1 MNTTS
6 NVTKLILLFSLL
18 IMPFLSRAQVG
29 SASSESSFAKWFPE
43 YDLTLGAF
51 RSPSTQFGPFVRWWW
66 PGNYVDSAELKR
78 EIDVLADH
86 AFGGVE
92 IQPLNLFIPGS
103 PEVRARVTSWDGP
116 DFYQHVAAV
125 MEEARVRGL
134 TVDMTDGSGWP
145 PGGPF
150 LSMEDNFITLEWAAI
165 DTAGG
170 HLLHL
175 ALPAISNNTG
185 VKAHLE
191 TLLAARVRRGPSAE
205 NETTAYLDSSSVVV
219 ITPNVSHDSVQW
231 NAPPGNWK
239 IIAIWSRPSGERGM
253 QAAPVSGPVMNHFDS
268 TKVFKNYEH
277 LFGARTGLE
286 QYFGNPMRAVFND
299 SYEFVVD
306 RHFSAD
312 FLRFFRQRRGYDIT
326 PWLPAEMRKGYN
338 YVSYMRPAADPDF
351 SFSAEDWRLR
361 YDYDLTLSELLG
373 LHFLQASKDWMEVRG
388 LLHRTQAYG
397 LPLDM
402 IASAGL
408 ASIPE
413 TESMLGPEAN
423 LKIMT
428 SGGHLYNRP
437 IESAESVV
445 FAGRAYTMTPQKIR
459 IAVDKLFAAG
469 VNQVIYHGVPYRYTP
484 PELGPEGWYPFS
496 TPMIPMVNFSANLG
510 EGNIFWKFQKEVNEY
525 VTRTQYA
532 LRAGKPH
539 ADVLIYFP
547 FMDVDGLP
555 DNPEEIL
562 AKGLLPGVEGPL
574 PPNKEVRNIAKEQWA
589 AQVYPVINALEAHGI
604 TWDWVNDASIREFG
618 LTTDKQI
625 EVRGNHYQA
634 LILANDSIIEM
645 ATAKKIAELT
655 KQGMKLLATGALATR
670 QPSYLNW
677 KINDERTGRYIQEAM
692 QSATAYY
699 CKDAQEAIGWIQ
711 KLRTP
716 VRFAGAYSFS
726 RQAERDMSDGSR
738 VQFIWNKSNH
748 WQTISLQ
755 LDNRYLSSFW
765 LNAVDGSI
773 QRNDGKRISCRL
785 APYSSILLYASTRA
799 VSGQRDGRAG
809 KAAPSDSTKAILTI
823 QNWKLKADSVEVS
836 DNALFDWRSHNKL
849 KYSGATGIYT
859 ADFQWTREK
868 GSSRIYLDL
877 GQVYFTAEVLINGRR
892 TGALLFSPYIV
903 DITDLITQ
911 GANTIEIRVTP
922 SALNSY
928 IGKADAGD
936 SRYKQFKNKDDQL
949 MAAGLVG
956 PVLIRSDQ
964 P

>member
-1 MNTTS
+1 
-6 NVTKLILLFSLL
+6 
-18 IMPFLSRAQVG
+18 MPFPALAQTG
-29 SASSESSFAKWFPE
+29 NAGNDSKIAKWFPQ
-43 YDLTLGAF
+43 YDLSLPAF
-51 RSPSTQFGPFVRWWW
+51 RTPSAQFGPFARWWW
-66 PGNYVDSAELKR
+66 PGNFVDSSELKR
-78 EIDVLADH
+78 EIDVLAEH

-103 PEVRARVTSWDGP
+103 TEVRARVTSWDGP

-125 MEEARVRGL
+125 MEEARMRGL

-150 LSMEDNFITLEWAAI
+150 LSMEDNFISLEWAAV

-170 HLLHL
+170 HLLSL
-175 ALPAISNNTG
+175 ALPVISNNTG

-191 TLLAARVRRGPSAE
+191 TLLAARVRTGPRAE
-205 NETTAYLDSSSVVV
+205 NTTTTYLDPGSVMLL
-219 ITPNVSHDSVQW
+219 TSNVNHDSVRW

-277 LFGARTGLE
+277 LFGPRTGLE
-286 QYFGNPMRAVFND
+286 QYFGSPMRAVFND

-306 RHFSAD
+306 RHFSVD
-312 FLRFFRQRRGYDIT
+312 FLKSFRQHRGYDIT

-338 YVSYMRPAADPDF
+338 YVSYMRPQADQDF
-351 SFSAEDWRLR
+351 AFSSEDWRLR
-361 YDYDLTLSELLG
+361 HDYDLTLSELLG
-373 LHFLQASKDWMEVRG
+373 LHFLRASKDWMESRG

-459 IAVDKLFAAG
+459 MAVDKLFAAG

-484 PELGPEGWYPFS
+484 TELGPEGWYPFS
-496 TPMIPMVNFSANLG
+496 TPLIPMVNFSANLG

-562 AKGLLPGVEGPL
+562 TKGFLPGVEGPL
-574 PPNKEVRNIAKEQWA
+574 APNKEARNVSKEQWA
-589 AQVYPVINALEAHGI
+589 AQVYPVINALESHGV
-604 TWDWVNDASIREFG
+604 TWDWVNDASIREFR
-618 LTTDKQI
+618 LTPDKQI
-625 EVRGNHYQA
+625 DVRGNHYQA
-634 LILANDSIIEM
+634 LILTGDSIIEM
-645 ATAKKIAELT
+645 ATAQKIAELA
-655 KQGMKLLATGALATR
+655 KGGMNLLGIGALPNR
-670 QPSYLNW
+670 QPSFLNW
-677 KINDERTGRYIQEAM
+677 KVNDARTARYIQTAM
-692 QSATAYY
+692 RSVTSRYG
-699 CKDAQEAIGWIQ
+699 KDIQEAIGWI
-711 KLRTP
+711 KELRTP
-716 VRFAGAYSFS
+716 IRFVEAYSFT
-726 RQAERDMSDGSR
+726 RQTEREMSDGSR
-738 VQFIWNKSNH
+738 VQFIWNKSDQ

-755 LDNRYLSSFW
+755 LDRRFKSSFW
-765 LNAVDGSI
+765 MNAVDGTIRDNTGS
-773 QRNDGKRISCRL
+773 DVSYRL
-785 APYSSILLYASTRA
+785 APYSSILLFASTRTG
-799 VSGQRDGRAG
+799 SSPQRSRIDAIQ
-809 KAAPSDSTKAILTI
+809 PSDTTKAILTVEH
-823 QNWKLKADSVEVS
+823 WSLKADSVQVS
-836 DNALFDWRSHNKL
+836 DNALFDWRSDNRL
-849 KYSGATGIYT
+849 KYSDATGDYK
-859 ADFQWTREK
+859 ADFNWAREK

-877 GQVYFTAEVLINGRR
+877 GQVYFTAEVLINGRSA
-892 TGALLFSPYIV
+892 GAVLFSPYMM
-903 DITDLITQ
+903 DITDLVVQGDNRIEVRITP
-911 GANTIEIRVTP
+911 G
-922 SALNSY
+922 ALNSY
-928 IGKADAGD
+928 IGKAKAGD
-936 SRYKQFKNKDDQL
+936 NRYKQFKNKDDQL
-949 MAAGLVG
+949 MAAGLLG
-956 PVLIRSDQ
+956 PVVIRSDN